1 MADTV
6 AARRIIVWDRDADG
20 HRVIQDIIEPWR
32 ACFWAML
39 VETRAVYGAAAD
51 ISVER
56 FERTEREANERAA
69 CARLR
74 RGGAQ

>member
-1 MADTV
+1 MAETIP
-6 AARRIIVWDRDADG
+6 ARRIIVWDRDAVG

-39 VETRAVYGAAAD
+39 VETRKLYGDAAD

-56 FERTEREANERAA
+56 FERSQREANERAA

-74 RGGAQ
+74 RGGEQ